1 MEENIKETIVVNKDD
16 LKHEDADQEPEK
28 IPEAEA
34 EPEIE
39 AGSEAEAEP
48 EIEAGSE
55 AEAEPEIEAGL
66 ESEEEPEKEEDI
78 PDQHEVK
85 EETEEQTTDKTVV
98 VPADSVPFDDIEYT
112 LLLHEVS
119 DLTIPIP
126 GMKQPEPE
134 GDEGDAEEESADETQ
149 DQGSGEAEA
158 GEEQTEETG
167 LGLPEGHSEIGE
179 INERIEARRRYNER
193 KKRRARTRFYVVLT
207 IIALAV
213 FFGVISM
220 SSIFTVDSIEVRGNE
235 HYTAEEIINM
245 GHAVPGHNIIYDL
258 NKQEIEEYLDQNP
271 YIKNAEVKRK
281 LPSTMVI
288 KVRERKEKIAFR
300 YDDDYLIMDE
310 GGILLK
316 KTRNAPRITLIEGLV
331 VNKIKLGE
339 KIGTENNRLMD
350 KGLDI
355 VREMTKADMYFVKI
369 DLSDEKKIKA
379 YIYDTLTVKT
389 DYDMLMTNLK
399 NGRLHLV
406 VEKLF
411 DDGIRRGTITFE
423 EDGSASFM
431 PII

>member
-1 MEENIKETIVVNKDD
+1 MEVRPET
-16 LKHEDADQEPEK
+16 
-28 IPEAEA
+28 
-34 EPEIE
+34 
-39 AGSEAEAEP
+39 
-48 EIEAGSE
+48 
-55 AEAEPEIEAGL
+55 
-66 ESEEEPEKEEDI
+66 EEEPEKEEDI

-339 KIGTENNRLMD
+339 KIGTENNRLLD
-350 KGLDI
+350 KGLDL